1 MTYEAQGAQR
11 DVIDSTAPVL
21 VVLGGAGTG
30 KTTTAV
36 AAARRHLDGAD
47 EKLALR
53 RQAAQ
58 RSGRRT
64 KLPAPERALF
74 LSFSRTA
81 VAQILD
87 RSSRVIGPWAPRLE
101 LATFHGFAWRIITSF
116 GQYHGYPAPQTVLS
130 EAQRLF
136 GASASGSGLTYDQL
150 LPAANRL
157 LALEKV
163 QDHYSSRYGLVIC
176 DEFQDTDDQEWQFL
190 QRIAPAARRILL
202 GDANQCIYA
211 GFKKIDADARIAT
224 AMLLPGAEKIPLLP
238 LSYRDPSGT
247 LPAAAEAALRRDF
260 AHPAIRTAADA
271 GRISVTDYTTGHGHP
286 EVIDLVRTARKDGH
300 TVAIFTH
307 TNQAT
312 FSLSDALRVEGMTHE
327 LVGLTEAYG
336 EALAAQLA
344 LLKFALNLPNSN
356 VLRALAIYVQATERK
371 GNKFR
376 VPLANQ
382 MLDPSTNLVL
392 RNALRRLA
400 RDLQEAVRDGERPD
414 ITRLAEV
421 ITSAYSTVGASRG
434 QETWLQAARQ
444 TRFALSK
451 LADGTDV
458 VAVEQEMLRA
468 RDDALVGTV
477 TARRA
482 PIQVMNL
489 HQTKGREADTTILLL
504 GSDEYHG
511 SEREPFPTGSKLLY
525 VVMTRAR
532 KTAHLVVPD
541 LAHPLWRPLVAALR

>member
-1 MTYEAQGAQR
+1 MTYEAQGAQQ
-11 DVIDSTAPVL
+11 DVIDNTAPVR

-36 AAARRHLDGAD
+36 AAARRHLDAAD
-47 EKLALR
+47 EKLVLR

-58 RSGRRT
+58 RSARRT
-64 KLPAPERALF
+64 RLPAPERVLF

-87 RSSRVIGPWAPRLE
+87 RSAGVIGPMAPRLE
-101 LATFHGFAWRIITSF
+101 VATFHGFAWRIITSF
-116 GQYHGYPAPQTVLS
+116 GQHHGYPAPQTVLS

-136 GASASGSGLTYDQL
+136 EASTSATGLTYDDL

-157 LALEKV
+157 LALDKV
-163 QDHYSSRYGLVIC
+163 RDHYSGRYGLVIC
-176 DEFQDTDDQEWQFL
+176 DEFQDTSDQEWQFL
-190 QRIAPAARRILL
+190 QHIAPAARRILL

-211 GFKKIDADARIAT
+211 GLKKIDADARIAN
-224 AMLLPGAEKIPLLP
+224 AMALPGAEKIPLPP

-247 LPAAAEAALRRDF
+247 LPAAAEAALRRNF

-271 GRISVTDYTTGHGHP
+271 GRISVTDYTTGNGHT
-286 EVIDLVRTARKDGH
+286 EVIDLVRAARKDGH

-344 LLKFALNLPNSN
+344 LLKFALNLPDSN

-376 VPLANQ
+376 VPLASQ
-382 MLDPSTNLVL
+382 MLDPSTNTVL
-392 RNALRRLA
+392 QNALMRLA
-400 RDLQEAVRDGERPD
+400 QDLQDAAGDGELPD
-414 ITRLAEV
+414 TARLAEV
-421 ITSAYSTVGASRG
+421 ITNAYSTVGASRG

-444 TRFALSK
+444 TRSALAK
-451 LADGTDV
+451 LADGTGIE
-458 VAVEQEMLRA
+458 AVEQEMLRA

-477 TARRA
+477 TGRRA

-511 SEREPFPTGSKLLY
+511 PEHEPFPTGSKLLY

-541 LAHPLWRPLVAALR
+541 LVHPLWRPLVAALR